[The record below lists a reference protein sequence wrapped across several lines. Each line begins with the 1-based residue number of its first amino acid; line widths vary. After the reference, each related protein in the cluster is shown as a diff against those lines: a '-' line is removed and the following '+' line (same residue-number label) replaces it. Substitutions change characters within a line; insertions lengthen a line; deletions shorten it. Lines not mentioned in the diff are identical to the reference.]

1 MKKLIT
7 LLLLLL
13 LSCEVEPIYPEDI
26 YSDVYL
32 NIYSNLDYDNII
44 YTYNY
49 PGNDLNSYFKINYN
63 SLPYQR
69 VFWESP
75 DMFYVILWQDTIWT
89 EVINFST
96 YANDEG
102 IGHQMVYVN
111 PSLIGDTLNLI
122 GIIKNPLGAEIMRK
136 EILVKIQ

>member
-1 MKKLIT
+1 MV
-7 LLLLLL
+7 
-13 LSCEVEPIYPEDI
+13 SQ
-26 YSDVYL
+26 
-32 NIYSNLDYDNII
+32 
-44 YTYNY
+44 
-49 PGNDLNSYFKINYN
+49 
-63 SLPYQR
+63 LPYQR

-111 PSLIGDTLNLI
+111 PTLIGDTLNVI
-122 GIIKNPLGAEIMRK
+122 GIIINDISK
-136 EILVKIQ
+136 EILIKIQ